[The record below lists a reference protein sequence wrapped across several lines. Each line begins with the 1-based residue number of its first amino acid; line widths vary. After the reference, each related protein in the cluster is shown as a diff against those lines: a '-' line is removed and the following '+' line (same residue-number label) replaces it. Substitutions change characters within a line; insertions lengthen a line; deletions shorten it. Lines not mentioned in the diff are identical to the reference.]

1 VSEQAAHLD
10 PQPSRIGRWLAQRR
24 LQIALWIAVF
34 EGAIV
39 AISRNVSWVVA
50 LIIAVPFILFYMFA
64 GRTLR
69 SDAGRQLAW
78 IGGASQ
84 TFVVLLAILFKI
96 IGLLFI
102 ILIAV
107 LALIAALFLFADR
120 PGRASKS
127 P

>member
-1 VSEQAAHLD
+1 MSEQAASLD
-10 PQPSRIGRWLAQRR
+10 PNSTRTGRWLAQRR

-34 EGAIV
+34 EGAVV
-39 AISRNVSWVVA
+39 AISQSVSWVVA

-69 SDAGRQLAW
+69 SDTARQLAW

-102 ILIAV
+102 VLIAV
-107 LALIAALFLFADR
+107 LAVIAAIFLFGDR
-120 PGRASKS
+120 PGRASKT